1 VVIKNASF
9 TGCSQANQTAVYTG
23 GGRLSLDS
31 GVVLSSGFISH
42 LTGGTSGSCRG
53 QGYAPLDKL
62 ITGVKRQRHKTVE
75 CEIDSDSCEISL
87 DYVFGSNEY
96 SVLGANDETA
106 KFNDLAAIFLIPQ
119 RRRGFR

>member
-1 VVIKNASF
+1 MYATVD
-9 TGCSQANQTAVYTG
+9 TAV
-23 GGRLSLDS
+23 LEIE
-31 GVVLSSGFISH
+31 F
-42 LTGGTSGSCRG
+42 
-53 QGYAPLDKL
+53 
-62 ITGVKRQRHKTVE
+62 E
-75 CEIDSDSCEISL
+75 CEIDSDYYEISL